1 MKKGPFKMKGMQFK
15 QDQAPMKKVSPMKL
29 DPITTT
35 ILSSVAGKLVGKIF
49 GGGSNKKDAEEAQ
62 RAEQAGEGMRRF
74 AAINFGK
81 GSAAT
86 MRRSPMK
93 EGGGGL
99 LDGIKN
105 WWGSLDEDTKK
116 NLTSKAIKVGT
127 GIVEKMSSKKEKEQ
141 SAPPNYMS
149 GFEQM
154 DFTGSRNKYS

>member
-35 ILSSVAGKLVGKIF
+35 ILSSVAGKLVGKLF
-49 GGGSNKKDAEEAQ
+49 GGGNKKSAEEAQ
-62 RAEQAGEGMRRF
+62 RAEQAGEGMRKF
-74 AAINFGK
+74 ASINFGK

-93 EGGGGL
+93 EDGGGL
-99 LDGIKN
+99 LAGIKN

-116 NLTSKAIKVGT
+116 NLTSKAVKVGT

-141 SAPPNYMS
+141 PVTPNYMS
-149 GFEQM
+149 GFEKM
-154 DFTGSRNKYS
+154 DFTGSNRIKT